1 MQLPA
6 VLGQEAK
13 FWRLYQK
20 NPTQVI
26 TSLKSLCCRFD
37 TSPLE
42 QLLTAGVHTYLRWD
56 MTQILRNG
64 NNPLKPSLWKAGR
77 WSHAS
82 TQAGLHPLFPKL
94 PCCWLLN
101 ALFSSL
107 PSFTLSS
114 QADHQD
120 HKARAPHLRFL
131 LKLHSTSQV
140 FCFRSCAQE
149 ELQLSFSLPR
159 LFFIKSILSLILI
172 YPFFS
177 LWIWSFL
184 LVCCKGT
191 QESEPLL
198 VNSLNLD
205 LNPWSSAEVLQ
216 FKKKILLIFKL
227 KFALHRQSL
236 QATQLWLI

>member
-20 NPTQVI
+20 NATRVI

-37 TSPLE
+37 ASPLE

-114 QADHQD
+114 PADHQD
-120 HKARAPHLRFL
+120 HIKPGLPIFASSLSSTQPLRFSALDPVRKNFSFPSLSHVFFL
-131 LKLHSTSQV
+131 LNLFSH
-140 FCFRSCAQE
+140 
-149 ELQLSFSLPR
+149 SFS
-159 LFFIKSILSLILI
+159 SILFSPFEYEASSLCAAKVLKNLSLFLSTHLTLI
-172 YPFFS
+172 
-177 LWIWSFL
+177 
-184 LVCCKGT
+184 
-191 QESEPLL
+191 
-198 VNSLNLD
+198 
-205 LNPWSSAEVLQ
+205 
-216 FKKKILLIFKL
+216 
-227 KFALHRQSL
+227 
-236 QATQLWLI
+236 